1 MPVFT
6 VHEPPRKD
14 TDSDDD
20 VLAHAT
26 RFTFVRDGFHFWA
39 FLLAPLWM
47 LRHRMWLE
55 FIAYLLLVAGI
66 TVALQ
71 SFNVTGRAGLWVAL
85 LLAVLVGMEA
95 SSLRRWKLSR
105 RGFGNVGLVVGND
118 REEAEHRFFD
128 SWAAGDS
135 ERIRPDV
142 DPSAPAALPSPFTS
156 SSSTDIV
163 GLFPQPGART

>member
-6 VHEPPRKD
+6 VHEPPR
-14 TDSDDD
+14 SENDDD
-20 VLAHAT
+20 ALAHAT
-26 RFTFVRDGFHFWA
+26 RFTFVRDGFHVWA

-55 FIAYLLLVAGI
+55 CIAFLLLLAGI
-66 TVALQ
+66 AATLQ
-71 SFNVTGRAGLWVAL
+71 SLKVTGSAGFWVAL

-95 SSLRRWKLSR
+95 PSLRRWKLSR
-105 RGFGNVGLVVGND
+105 RGFGNVGLVVGKD
-118 REEAEHRFFD
+118 REEAERRFFD

-135 ERIRPDV
+135 ERIRPD
-142 DPSAPAALPSPFTS
+142 PEPPASTPSPFTP

>member
-6 VHEPPRKD
+6 VHEPPR
-14 TDSDDD
+14 SEDDD
-20 VLAHAT
+20 DALAHAT

-55 FIAYLLLVAGI
+55 FIAYLLLTAGI

-71 SFNVTGRAGLWVAL
+71 SFNVTGSAGVWVAL

-95 SSLRRWKLSR
+95 PSLRRWQLSR
-105 RGFGNVGLVVGND
+105 RGFGNVGLVVGKD
-118 REEAEHRFFD
+118 REEAERRFFD
-128 SWAAGDS
+128 SWTTGDR
-135 ERIRPDV
+135 ENARPDV
-142 DPSAPAALPSPFTS
+142 EPRSPAPSAPLPFGTAPS
-156 SSSTDIV
+156 SDIV
-163 GLFPQPGART
+163 GLFPQPGARA

>member
-6 VHEPPRKD
+6 VHEPPKQNG
-14 TDSDDD
+14 DDD
-20 VLAHAT
+20 DDALAHAT

-55 FIAYLLLVAGI
+55 FIAFLLLIAGI
-66 TVALQ
+66 TFALQ
-71 SFNVTGRAGLWVAL
+71 GLKVTGSAGFWVAL

-95 SSLRRWKLSR
+95 PSLRRWKLSR
-105 RGFGNVGLVVGND
+105 RGFDNVGLVVGKD
-118 REEAEHRFFD
+118 REEAERRFFD
-128 SWAAGDS
+128 SWAAGDN
-135 ERIRPDV
+135 ERIRPDAE
-142 DPSAPAALPSPFTS
+142 PQAALPSPFTPA
-156 SSSTDIV
+156 SSTDIV